1 MFTKDYAKDIF
12 SEKKLLIKKKNVL
25 FVEVPKFD
33 ELSVK
38 NLYEK
43 LLALDNMSLYFP
55 DQFPKGRQCD
65 REYMFKVANTL
76 HEGVVQE
83 LIDHAVK

>member
-25 FVEVPKFD
+25 YVEVPKFD

-38 NLYEK
+38 NLYDK
-43 LLALDNMSLYFP
+43 LLALDNMSKYFP
-55 DQFPKGRQCD
+55 DQYPKGRQCD
-65 REYMFKVANTL
+65 REYMFNVANTL